1 MQLNVVCSVRT
12 LFESSFGLIS
22 DKIYISVFDEV
33 FMRTCCVYD
42 INYYEF
48 FEGELD
54 RERALVFLIIA
65 VQIFEAIIE
74 KAELVSYKVNGMHVA
89 RVVLRQ
95 IIKFSMRR
103 KSIYLPKTKQS
114 SLART
119 INLLTLSSAPISMK
133 PTLLLVFYPDCSCGS
148 FFC

>member
-95 IIKFSMRR
+95 IIKFCDEAE
-103 KSIYLPKTKQS
+103 IDLFTQDE
-114 SLART
+114 T
-119 INLLTLSSAPISMK
+119 IIIGENNKFVNIVIGPNLYETYIVIGILS
-133 PTLLLVFYPDCSCGS
+133 
-148 FFC
+148 